1 MTDFVGTG
9 TLVRLALRRDRIL
22 IPVWILV
29 FVTMAAGSAQAS
41 IELYPDAQSRVE
53 AARTSNSS
61 PALVSLYG
69 RIFDETSLGE
79 LSLFKLTA
87 FGAALVGLLA
97 AILVVRHTRTEEETG
112 RLELLSA
119 GVLGRYAAL
128 AAALI
133 VASATVVVLGLLT
146 ALSLI
151 GVGLPAAGS
160 FAFGLQWAA
169 AGLAF
174 AGAKANPAAVTAQ
187 LTEGARAANGFT
199 AIVLGVSYVLRAI
212 GDSSADGKSE
222 WVSWLSPIGWSQQV
236 RAYAGDRYV
245 VLLLPLVF
253 MVVLVA
259 GALTLIRRRAV
270 GGGRGR
276 PRPGPAT
283 ASPSLRSP
291 LALAWRLHRGSLY
304 GWGFAFLLLGL
315 LVGNIASNV
324 EGFVTSDS
332 AKEMVEKLGG
342 VNGITDAFLSTEM
355 GMVGLLASAYG
366 IQAALRLRSEE
377 TALRAEP
384 LLATGVTRA
393 QWLGSHVLMAL
404 FGTGALILIAG
415 LGSGIASGV
424 SLGNTGRQVP
434 RMLAAAAVQ
443 VPAIWLVTALVVVLF
458 GLAPGLVTGA
468 WVLFGIF
475 LLIGQFGS
483 LFDLPEAVMNL
494 SPYGHTPRL
503 PGGDFSATPVIWL
516 TAIAAALTCTGLA
529 TFRRRDIG

>member
-1 MTDFVGTG
+1 MKDFVGTG

-22 IPVWILV
+22 IPTWIVV
-29 FVTMAAGSAQAS
+29 FVVMAAGSAQAS
-41 IELYPDAQSRVE
+41 IDLYPDVGSRIE
-53 AARTSNSS
+53 AARTTNAS

-97 AILVVRHTRTEEETG
+97 SILVVRHTRSEEESG

-128 AAALI
+128 AAALLVSI
-133 VASATVVVLGLLT
+133 GTVVVLGVLT
-146 ALSLI
+146 ALALI
-151 GVGLPAAGS
+151 GLGLPAAGS
-160 FAFGLQWAA
+160 VAFGLVWTS
-169 AGLAF
+169 AGLCF
-174 AGAKANPAAVTAQ
+174 AGVGALVAQ
-187 LTEGARAANGFT
+187 LSEGARTANGFT

-222 WVSWLSPIGWSQQV
+222 WVSWLSPIGWSQQI

-245 VLLLPLVF
+245 VVLLPLVF
-253 MVVLVA
+253 LALLVA
-259 GALTLIRRRAV
+259 GALALIRRRDV
-270 GGGRGR
+270 GAGLVR
-276 PRPGPAT
+276 PRPGPAV
-283 ASPSLRSP
+283 AAPSLRSP

-324 EGFVTSDS
+324 DGFVSS
-332 AKEMVEKLGG
+332 EGAREMVQKLGG
-342 VNGITDAFLSTEM
+342 VEAITDAFLSTEM

-384 LLATGVTRA
+384 LLATGVTRTR
-393 QWLGSHVLMAL
+393 WLASHVLMAL
-404 FGTGALILIAG
+404 LGTSALILVAG
-415 LGSGIASGV
+415 LGSGLSSGA
-424 SLGNTGRQVP
+424 SLGNVGRQVP

-443 VPAIWLVTALVVVLF
+443 LPAIWLVTALVVVLF
-458 GLAPGLVTGA
+458 GLAPKLVTAA
-468 WVLFGIF
+468 WALYGLF
-475 LLIGQFGS
+475 LLLGQFGALFNLPQS
-483 LFDLPEAVMNL
+483 LINL

-503 PGGDFSATPVIWL
+503 PGGTFTTTPVLAL
-516 TAIAAALTCTGLA
+516 TAIAAALLALGLT
-529 TFRRRDIG
+529 TFRHRDIG